1 MRCFI
6 VSFKTSDAAMRFEN
20 VAHEMSLP
28 GRIIPVPRNITAD
41 CGMAWASPVECR
53 QDIENM
59 IASNNLDVGVS
70 VEMDY
75 RLRVK

>member
-1 MRCFI
+1 
-6 VSFKTSDAAMRFEN
+6 MRFEN

-41 CGMAWASPVECR
+41 CGMAWASPVESR